1 MAHACESKCSDFDSN
16 VCAISGER
24 VSDELKAK
32 AKPAAALQHAEE
44 KEEKALLVA
53 GAVEGGGGDD
63 EEQGVSKQA
72 PAKKKKAVQLKSV
85 ENIHLLE
92 GKEDD
97 NTLSTSSS
105 SRSSKSRSSTSSS
118 SSSGGKFSYVVLVA
132 SFVAYMLATVLSSCF
147 GIFFENMETDLGWS
161 KSKVALIGGII
172 SALPDLS
179 GPIAR

>member
-1 MAHACESKCSDFDSN
+1 MAHACESKCSDFLDSN
-16 VCAISGER
+16 ACAISGER

-44 KEEKALLVA
+44 KEEKAPVA
-53 GAVEGGGGDD
+53 AGTGAVEGGGGDD

-105 SRSSKSRSSTSSS
+105 SSKSRSSTS

-132 SFVAYMLATVLSSCF
+132 SFVAYMLATVFSSCV

-161 KSKVALIGGII
+161 NSKVALIGGII